1 MCKDYLWYNFWK
13 FAVTKVGL
21 FFFYT
26 KIEIIGKE
34 NIPKNKP
41 VIVLPNHQNS
51 FMDALLITTNMP
63 GFMFFLT
70 RARSFS
76 SPFMNWFLRSLNM
89 LPVYRVQDGLS
100 SVTKNNEIFAL
111 CREYLKKNYPILVF
125 PEANHNLKRRIRP
138 LSKGF
143 TRIAF
148 EAEVENN
155 WEMDLQLLPIGLN
168 YSDHRRSRNRVRI
181 VFGKPLSMISY
192 KDKYEQDERKAANKL
207 KNDVSDALKKL
218 VMHVPNLD
226 HYPAMHILLTEF
238 ESDVNEYIDPDKVN
252 AKVKKISDQ
261 ITSEIEEIGKKVLE
275 ISNTYDISIKT
286 IFGRKKPWLLWILLF
301 PIYVF
306 SWLNNI
312 LPYQPARL
320 IIQNIIKDHA
330 FDAAIKFLLGL
341 SLFPVF
347 WVFISLILYLIGL
360 PVTYIFGY
368 LILSVVS
375 CVNFK
380 NAHLVFREAST
391 KKKLKIL
398 KRDLPEVYA
407 TFVNGIKRL
416 NDFRTNVLSSVNSK

>member
-1 MCKDYLWYNFWK
+1 MRKNYLWYNFWRL
-13 FAVTKVGL
+13 AITKLGL

-41 VIVLPNHQNS
+41 VIILPNHQNS
-51 FMDALLITTNMP
+51 FMDALLITTNTP

-70 RARSFS
+70 RARAFS
-76 SPFMNWFLRSLNM
+76 SPFMNWYLRSLNM
-89 LPVYRVQDGLS
+89 LPVYRVRDGLS
-100 SVTKNNEIFAL
+100 SVTKNNEIFKL

-125 PEANHNLKRRIRP
+125 PEANHDLKRRIRP

-148 EAEVENN
+148 ETEVENN

-168 YSDHRRSRNRVRI
+168 YSDHRRSRNSVRI
-181 VFGKPLSMISY
+181 VFGKPISMKDY
-192 KDKYEQDERKAANKL
+192 KQKYELNERNAANEL
-207 KNDVSDALKKL
+207 KNAVSEEMKKL

-226 HYPAMHILLTEF
+226 HYPAMQVLLTEL
-238 ESDVNEYIDPDKVN
+238 EHDVHQYIDPDKVN
-252 AKVKKISDQ
+252 FKVKKISDLLTPELIQ
-261 ITSEIEEIGKKVLE
+261 TGKEIVD

-286 IFGRKKPWLLWILLF
+286 IHGRNKPWLLWILLF

-312 LPYQPARL
+312 LPYQPARR
-320 IIQNIIKDHA
+320 IIQNKIKDHA

-347 WVFISLILYLIGL
+347 WFFVSLLLYLIGL

-380 NAHLVFREAST
+380 NANLIFREAST
-391 KKKLKIL
+391 KKRLKIL
-398 KRDLPEVYA
+398 KRDHPEIYT

-416 NDFRTNVLSSVNSK
+416 NEFRTNVLSSVNSK